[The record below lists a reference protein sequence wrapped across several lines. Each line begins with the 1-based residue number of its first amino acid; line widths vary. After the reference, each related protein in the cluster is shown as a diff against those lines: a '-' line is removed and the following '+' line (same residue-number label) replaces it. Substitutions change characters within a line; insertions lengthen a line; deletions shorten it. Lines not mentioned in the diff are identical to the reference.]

1 MLKVGLTGGIG
12 SGKSTVSKLFG
23 EKGFP
28 IIDADIISREIYNIY
43 PDINNQIKEKFGDS
57 FFDFDGSLIRKKLG
71 VFVFKDK
78 ERVGKLE
85 EITLPYIL
93 KEIFNKLE
101 QLQRENNILCIVDAP
116 TLIEVG
122 LHKHMDTNILVWV
135 DLDTQIKRVKLRDN
149 AKEEDII
156 NRINAQLPIDEKK
169 KYVDFI
175 IDNRRSLEY
184 TKEQFE
190 IVLKSLLLMR

>member
-12 SGKSTVSKLFG
+12 SGKSTVSRLFK

-43 PDINNQIKEKFGDS
+43 PDINKEIREQFGSS
-57 FFDFDGSLIRKKLG
+57 FFDSDGQLIRKELG
-71 VFVFKDK
+71 AFIFKDK
-78 ERVGKLE
+78 ERVKKIE
-85 EITLPYIL
+85 SITLPYIL
-93 KEIFNKLE
+93 KEIFERLE
-101 QLQRENNILCIVDAP
+101 QLSREDNALCIVDAP

-135 DLDTQIKRVKLRDN
+135 NLNTQIERVKLRDN

-156 NRINAQLPIDEKK
+156 NRIKAQLPIDEKK

-175 IDNRRSLEY
+175 IDNRLSLNH

-190 IVLKSLLLMR
+190 VILKSLLLMR

>member
-12 SGKSTVSKLFG
+12 SGKSTVSRLFQ

-28 IIDADIISREIYNIY
+28 IIDADMISREIYNIY
-43 PDINNQIKEKFGDS
+43 PDVNKEIRKQFGS
-57 FFDFDGSLIRKKLG
+57 IFFDTDGLLIRKELG
-71 VFVFKDK
+71 AFIFKDK
-78 ERVGKLE
+78 ERVKKIE
-85 EITLPYIL
+85 SITLPYIL
-93 KEIFNKLE
+93 KEIFERLE
-101 QLQRENNILCIVDAP
+101 QLNREDNVLCIIDAP

-122 LHKHMDTNILVWV
+122 LHRHMDTNILVWV
-135 DLDTQIKRVKLRDN
+135 DLNTQIERVKLRDN

-156 NRINAQLPIDEKK
+156 NRIKAQLPIDEKK

-175 IDNRRSLEY
+175 IDNRCSLKH

-190 IVLKSLLLMR
+190 VILNSLLLMR